1 MLWPGGPVR
10 IALDLTLVRPD
21 RLSGVERYAICL
33 ASALARRAPGEIV
46 AFRRPDA
53 PPAVTSL
60 PIEQHVAPFRAR
72 VPVDQAWLPAAALA
86 ARADL
91 LHTLA
96 FPTPLLWRRRA
107 AMTVHDATPWLH
119 PETISRGMQL
129 YYRPLY
135 AQALRR
141 AAVVFT
147 VSEASRHDL
156 VAAADVPE
164 AKIRV
169 TPNGVD
175 PLFFEAARSLSP
187 GARPYLLGVGT
198 LEPRKNL
205 PTLLDA
211 FARLRT
217 SGRDLE
223 LRLVGRRG
231 WAEQLGIESAIAP
244 HVRLTGAVGDAELA
258 ALYAGAACFVL
269 PSRYEGFGLPL
280 AEALA
285 VGTPA
290 VASDIPA
297 LREVAGDD
305 AIYAPPGDGAAL
317 ARAIGE
323 ALDGGPETTRR
334 VERGRERVRR
344 FSWEA
349 CAAATLA
356 GYREVL
362 GRAR

>member
-1 MLWPGGPVR
+1 MLWPDGPVR
-10 IALDLTLVRPD
+10 IGLDLTLVRPD
-21 RLSGVERYAICL
+21 RLSGVERYAISL
-33 ASALARRAPGEIV
+33 AAALARLAPEEIV

-60 PIEQHVAPFRAR
+60 PVEQHVAPLRAR

-86 ARADL
+86 AHVDL

-96 FPTPLLWRRRA
+96 FPTPLLWRGRA

-119 PETISRGMQL
+119 PDTVSRGMRL

-141 AAVVFT
+141 ASVVFT

-156 VAAADVPE
+156 VAAAGVPE
-164 AKIRV
+164 ARIRV

-175 PLFFEAARSLSP
+175 PLFFEATRTQAGTP
-187 GARPYLLGVGT
+187 PYILGVGT

-211 FARLRT
+211 FARLRA
-217 SGRDLE
+217 SGHDVE
-223 LRLVGRRG
+223 LRLVGRQG
-231 WAEQLGIESAIAP
+231 WAERLRIEPAIAP

-258 ALYAGAACFVL
+258 SLYAGAACFVL

-285 VGTPA
+285 AGTPA

-297 LREVAGDD
+297 LREVAGD
-305 AIYAPPGDGAAL
+305 AALYAPPGDAAAL

-323 ALDGGPETTRR
+323 ALDGGPETARR
-334 VERGRERVRR
+334 AERGRERARR
-344 FSWEA
+344 FTWEA
-349 CAAATLA
+349 CATATLA
-356 GYREVL
+356 SYRAIL
-362 GRAR
+362 TGR

>member
-1 MLWPGGPVR
+1 VR

-21 RLSGVERYAICL
+21 RLSGVERYAISL
-33 ASALARRAPGEIV
+33 AGALARLAPGELV

-60 PIEQHVAPFRAR
+60 PIEQHVAPLCAR

-86 ARADL
+86 ARVDL

-96 FPTPLLWRRRA
+96 FPTPLFWRGRA

-119 PETISRGMQL
+119 PETISRGMRL

-141 AAVVFT
+141 AAAVFT
-147 VSEASRHDL
+147 VSEASRRDL
-156 VAAADVPE
+156 VAAAGVPE

-175 PLFFEAARSLSP
+175 PLFFEAHRTQP

-211 FARLRT
+211 FARLRA
-217 SGRDLE
+217 SGRDLD
-223 LRLVGRRG
+223 LRLVGRQG
-231 WAEQLGIESAIAP
+231 WADRLRIEPALAP
-244 HVRLTGAVGDAELA
+244 HVRLAGAVGDAELA
-258 ALYAGAACFVL
+258 SLYAGAACFVL

-285 VGTPA
+285 AGAPA

-297 LREVAGDD
+297 LREVAGD
-305 AIYAPPGDGAAL
+305 AALYAPPGDAAML

-323 ALDGGPETTRR
+323 ALDGGPETARR
-334 VERGRERVRR
+334 VERGRARVRR
-344 FSWEA
+344 YSWEA

-362 GRAR
+362 GRSV